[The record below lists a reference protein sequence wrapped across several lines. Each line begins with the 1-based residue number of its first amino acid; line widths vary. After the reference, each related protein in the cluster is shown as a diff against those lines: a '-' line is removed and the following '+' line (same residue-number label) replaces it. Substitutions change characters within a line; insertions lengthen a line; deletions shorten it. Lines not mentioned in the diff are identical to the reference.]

1 MGGKGATEGRGQQL
15 RETGAMEGAKGKG
28 PQVAVPKVSTQLR
41 QKSIEC
47 FTMCPGHLHLRHH
60 VAPRACVI
68 AQVPS

>member
-1 MGGKGATEGRGQQL
+1 
-15 RETGAMEGAKGKG
+15 MEGAKGKG